1 MLEDVGEAAYRLDR
15 CVMQLIACGVLRAA
29 RAVVLG
35 EFTRCTLPRDATF
48 TIADI
53 MRELLEPLGLPVF
66 TGAEFGHGSRNFPWM
81 YGGRASIQEGAI
93 KYERSDKRAYDK
105 GM

>member
-66 TGAEFGHGSRNFPWM
+66 TGAEFGHGTRNFPWM
-81 YGGRASIQEGAI
+81 YGGRASIQEGVI
-93 KYERSDKRAYDK
+93 KYARTDKRAYDT